1 MIDRLARAI
10 VLRVLGR
17 THGGLIE
24 VVENGRRIEVGAVDP
39 AAPLHTRVTIRSPR
53 AWRAMLRG
61 GRGMGAAYVE
71 GLWDGDDLVTLIRIA
86 ARNAHRFDRLRQR
99 FRIVLGPW
107 RAIVGPLRTNTLKRS
122 RKQIAHHYDLGNDLY
137 GLMLDE
143 TMMYSAAIY
152 PHPAATLRQAQLHK
166 LDTICDKLAL
176 KPSDRLLEIGTG
188 WGALAVHAATRHGCQ
203 VTTTTI
209 SREQRDLA
217 LRRVRE
223 AGVEDRVTVLLED
236 YRHLSGRYDKL
247 VSIEMVEA
255 VGWRNFGTFFSTCSR
270 LLEPDGLMLM
280 QAITIGDR
288 AFHAEKATRSFIR
301 TYIFPGGCL
310 PSNQVIAD
318 NLARRTDLRTVDL
331 QDITAHYVPTLATW
345 RQNIASHT
353 EQLEALGYDE
363 RFRRLWQMYLA
374 YCEAGFAERRI
385 QDVQLLLAKPE
396 FRDEPLAAQSLGLRV
411 NMRALSASSSDLG
424 PREASLATSR
434 RPPGRSIA
442 ASDSIARTVRR
453 AHSSAETEGQPDVS
467 M

>member
-1 MIDRLARAI
+1 MLDRLARRIALS
-10 VLRVLGR
+10 VLRR
-17 THGGLIE
+17 TRGGLIE
-24 VVENGRRIEVGAVDP
+24 IVEGSERIEVGSVDP
-39 AAPLHTRVTIRSPR
+39 AAPLHTRVEINSPR

-61 GRGMGAAYVE
+61 GRGMGAAYSD

-86 ARNAHRFDRLRQR
+86 ARNAHRFDAVRERWR
-99 FRIVLGPW
+99 VVLGPW

-137 GLMLDE
+137 ELMLDD

-152 PHPAATLRQAQLHK
+152 PHPDASLHEAQVHK
-166 LDTICDKLAL
+166 LETICRKLAL
-176 KPSDRLLEIGTG
+176 TPADHLLEIGTG
-188 WGALAVHAATRHGCQ
+188 WGALAVHAAVHHGCR

-209 SREQRDLA
+209 SREQHALA
-217 LRRVRE
+217 AARVRA

-236 YRHLSGRYDKL
+236 YRHLTGRYDKL
-247 VSIEMVEA
+247 VSIEMIEA
-255 VGWRNFGTFFSTCSR
+255 VGWRNFGTFFATCSR

-288 AFHAEKATRSFIR
+288 SFHAEKATRSFIR

-310 PSNQVIAD
+310 PSLEVIAQ
-318 NLARRTDLRTVDL
+318 NVARRTDLRSIDL
-331 QDITAHYVPTLATW
+331 EDISAHYVPTLATW
-345 RQNIASHT
+345 RENVAAHT

-385 QDVQLLLAKPE
+385 QDVQLLLAKPQ
-396 FRDEPLAAQSLGLRV
+396 FRDEPLAAQSRGLRV
-411 NMRALSASSSDLG
+411 NMRALNASSSDAG
-424 PREASLATSR
+424 PREASLASSS
-434 RPPGRSIA
+434 RPPGRSRI